1 MGKIVKAVKQIDD
14 MMYEFKEYLDKEQY
28 LLAKLRDIHIQDSK
42 EESQIPEISNF
53 VEKLNMYK

>member
-28 LLAKLRDIHIQDSK
+28 LLAKLKDIHIQDSK
-42 EESQIPEISNF
+42 EES
-53 VEKLNMYK
+53 